1 MEQGP
6 AHLVTKLHEIMNASF
21 SRHSCLCNLIGNH
34 PPNRNPFHCE
44 RWVVSALDDCFRH
57 VSKTEFPLPVAADG
71 LEAPIDSWEFTAL
84 GFSRAEILR
93 LIWKIFEEFGI
104 PDGIDVEIFQQ
115 FLMALYGN
123 YYDNPY
129 HNIYHVVDVLQ
140 CCYHLLKHQASRL
153 RCLLTPDDVFALLV
167 ACLSHDVGHPSFGN
181 TLLRES
187 QHPLAI
193 LFNDTSV
200 LENLHAFVLFSI
212 IRQPCYDFLHN
223 WPEDRRKLFR
233 KRVLSCVLATD
244 MNSHFEFI
252 KKFAADFPTLKD
264 GGERDGL
271 SEEQRGQLCVA
282 LIKSSDISN
291 VIRPFPIAQKWGVA
305 LINEFLLQG
314 DYERVLGL
322 PMLPLNDRHSMRLST
337 GQLNFLTIVA
347 APLYRALADKV
358 GGLEL
363 FEEFIAAN
371 TQAWRAFDDAS
382 VLFEK

>member
-1 MEQGP
+1 M
-6 AHLVTKLHEIMNASF
+6 
-21 SRHSCLCNLIGNH
+21 
-34 PPNRNPFHCE
+34 
-44 RWVVSALDDCFRH
+44 
-57 VSKTEFPLPVAADG
+57 
-71 LEAPIDSWEFTAL
+71 
-84 GFSRAEILR
+84 
-93 LIWKIFEEFGI
+93 
-104 PDGIDVEIFQQ
+104 
-115 FLMALYGN
+115 
-123 YYDNPY
+123 
-129 HNIYHVVDVLQ
+129 
-140 CCYHLLKHQASRL
+140 
-153 RCLLTPDDVFALLV
+153 
-167 ACLSHDVGHPSFGN
+167 
-181 TLLRES
+181 
-187 QHPLAI
+187 
-193 LFNDTSV
+193 
-200 LENLHAFVLFSI
+200 
-212 IRQPCYDFLHN
+212 
-223 WPEDRRKLFR
+223 
-233 KRVLSCVLATD
+233 
-244 MNSHFEFI
+244 
-252 KKFAADFPTLKD
+252 
-264 GGERDGL
+264 